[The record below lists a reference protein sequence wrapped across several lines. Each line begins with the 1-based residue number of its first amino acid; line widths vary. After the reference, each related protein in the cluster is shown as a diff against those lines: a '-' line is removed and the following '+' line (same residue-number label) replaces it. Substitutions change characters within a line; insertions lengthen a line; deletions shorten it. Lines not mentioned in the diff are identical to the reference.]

1 MSEFLLFEVEDGIA
15 TLTMNR
21 PEKLNAFTNDMLRGL
36 VAALD
41 ECDEREDVRAVIL
54 TGAGRG
60 FCSGGDVAAFFRAA
74 NPEAHADAVVPLL
87 QDALRRMVE
96 MPVIFCIA
104 ARGAIT
110 GGGAGLLFA
119 GDLAVLA
126 PDAFVQPY
134 YAQVGFAPD
143 GGWTALLPERI
154 GAGAAQDWLLSDA
167 RASARDLVQAG
178 LAREVQDAPEDR
190 AAEML
195 AGMRIAPALAAKRLI
210 WDGARVAALT
220 ARLEAETRAFR
231 ALIGR
236 PETREG
242 MARFLG
248 EGARADA

>member
-1 MSEFLLFEVEDGIA
+1 MKVRAEAGAEGIFRLTLCGPRANALEPGILREFHA
-15 TLTMNR
+15 
-21 PEKLNAFTNDMLRGL
+21 GL
-36 VAALD
+36 DALD
-41 ECDEREDVRAVIL
+41 ASGAERAVI
-54 TGAGRG
+54 AGGRN

-154 GAGAAQDWLLSDA
+154 GAGAAH
-167 RASARDLVQAG
+167 
-178 LAREVQDAPEDR
+178 EVQDAPEDR
-190 AAEML
+190 AAEKL

-210 WDGARVAALT
+210 WDGARLAALT

-231 ALIGR
+231 TLIGR

-248 EGARADA
+248 EGARTDA